1 MAQTPQAVEQA
12 IYAKVVELARAL
24 GKDARPLQPD
34 QVIPQTGWLDS
45 AGLMELML
53 WIEATYDLEIPQED
67 FTLDNFG
74 TLYAMSGYLH
84 KAGKA

>member
-1 MAQTPQAVEQA
+1 MSQTPEAVEKA
-12 IYAKVVELARAL
+12 IHAKVVELARAL
-24 GKDARPLQPD
+24 GKDARSLKTD
-34 QVIPQTGWLDS
+34 QVIPQTGLLDS

-53 WIEATYDLEIPQED
+53 WIESTYDLEIPQED

-74 TLYAMSGYLH
+74 SIHAIVEYLQ

>member
-1 MAQTPQAVEQA
+1 VSQTPEETEKA

-24 GKDARPLQPD
+24 GKDARSLKPD

-45 AGLMELML
+45 AALMELML
-53 WIEATYDLEIPQED
+53 WIESTYDLEIPQED

-74 TLYAMSGYLH
+74 TIYAINSYLQRS
-84 KAGKA
+84 GKA

>member
-1 MAQTPQAVEQA
+1 VPQTVEAIEKA
-12 IYAKVVELARAL
+12 IYAKVVELARTL
-24 GKDARPLQPD
+24 GKDARALKPD

-53 WIEATYDLEIPQED
+53 WVESTYDLEIPQED

-74 TLYAMSGYLH
+74 TIQAIAGYLQ

>member
-1 MAQTPQAVEQA
+1 MSNTLEAIEKA

-34 QVIPQTGWLDS
+34 QLIPQTGWLDS
-45 AGLMELML
+45 AALMELML
-53 WIEATYDLEIPQED
+53 WIESTYDLEIPQED

-74 TLYAMSGYLH
+74 TIHAIVGYLERAR
-84 KAGKA
+84 KA

>member
-1 MAQTPQAVEQA
+1 MAQTPEAVEKA
-12 IYAKVVELARAL
+12 IHAKVVEVARAL
-24 GKDARPLQPD
+24 GKDARGLTPD

-45 AGLMELML
+45 AALMELML
-53 WIEATYDLEIPQED
+53 WLESTYDLEIPQED

-74 TLYAMSGYLH
+74 TIHSMASYLQ